1 MMPNLDGFEQP
12 VKYVLDRPAVDLVT
26 GSLSYWLRDS
36 SHMTRPP
43 KLLIFDSGLGGLTV
57 FAETVKLRPHG
68 DYVYCADDAG
78 FPYGS
83 WKEPELVERVMELME
98 RLIADHA
105 PDIVVIACNTAST
118 IVLPYLRVHWPAL
131 PFVGTVPAIKPAAER
146 TKSKMISV
154 LGTQGTVARDY
165 TQNLIAQFA
174 AHCSVTLVG
183 SKRLAG
189 LAESYMHGEGVRD
202 ADIGAEIA
210 PCFKEEGGRRTD
222 AIVLAC
228 THYPLLVD
236 EFKRLAPWPV
246 EWIDPAPAIAR
257 RADQLL
263 GERFGADAPGR
274 QPVSR
279 SIIFTSGARPPA
291 PLAATLA
298 RYGLAWTAVVP
309 TA

>member
-1 MMPNLDGFEQP
+1 M
-12 VKYVLDRPAVDLVT
+12 
-26 GSLSYWLRDS
+26 GSKDS
-36 SHMTRPP
+36 RRMTPPP
-43 KLLIFDSGLGGLTV
+43 KLLVFDSGLGGLTV
-57 FAETVKLRPHG
+57 FAEIVKLRPHAE
-68 DYVYCADDAG
+68 YVYCADDAG

-83 WKEPELVERVMELME
+83 WKEPELVERVMTLME
-98 RLIADHA
+98 GLIADHA
-105 PDIVVIACNTAST
+105 PDMAVIACNTAST

-146 TKSKMISV
+146 TQSKMISV
-154 LGTQGTVARDY
+154 LGTPGTVARDY

-183 SKRLAG
+183 SKRLAS
-189 LAESYMHGEGVRD
+189 LAEKYMHGERVSD
-202 ADIGAEIA
+202 ADIVAEIA
-210 PCFKEEGGRRTD
+210 PCFKDEGGRRTD
-222 AIVLAC
+222 AVVLAC
-228 THYPLLVD
+228 THYPLLVG

-263 GERFGADAPGR
+263 GARFGADSAGS
-274 QPVSR
+274 QSTSR
-279 SIIFTSGARPPA
+279 RAIFTSGARPSA

-298 RYGLAWTAVVP
+298 RYGLEWATFAP